1 MLARTRKLRRLSRA
15 AVRLR
20 HSHANPIWVATRA
33 CCSPTLATMSL
44 DLHSH
49 RTQLVL
55 TALGAAAITAGA
67 FSGYQQYVKHQK
79 RRSLNQDIHRSLKAG
94 VKGKQKD
101 LLHEDDHHPE
111 IHLGG
116 VEVNNGVPLEYDE
129 ELVREQLARNYAFF
143 GDEGMA
149 RIRKSTVAIIGC
161 GGVGSWAAVM
171 LARSCV
177 SRFLSATLIPEV
189 HIGGS
194 RSSVS

>member
-1 MLARTRKLRRLSRA
+1 
-15 AVRLR
+15 
-20 HSHANPIWVATRA
+20 
-33 CCSPTLATMSL
+33 MSL

-55 TALGAAAITAGA
+55 TALGAAAITAGV
-67 FSGYQQYVKHQK
+67 FSGYQQYVKQQK
-79 RRSLNQDIHRSLKAG
+79 RRSLNQDVHRSLKAN

-101 LLHEDDHHPE
+101 LLHEDDGHPE

-116 VEVNNGVPLEYDE
+116 VDDNHGVPLAYDE

-149 RIRKSTVAIIGC
+149 RIRESTVVIVGC

-171 LARSCV
+171 LARSGV
-177 SRFLSATLIPEV
+177 KKLRLVDFDQVTLSSLN
-189 HIGGS
+189 
-194 RSSVS
+194 R